1 MVVVNDSKHIFG
13 ICLGCLNVFD
23 LRVTGL
29 FTYIYIYIYIYM
41 YTCPSVWWSVGG
53 GGVRGVGD

>member
-29 FTYIYIYIYIYM
+29 FTYIYIYIYTYI
-41 YTCPSVWWSVGG
+41 CIHAPAFGGRWGVGG
-53 GGVRGVGD
+53 